1 MEHSPTITLTKVLDF
16 YNTHGLGGVGN
27 YGTQSN
33 QYFNQGMLISIISMD
48 QGEQGTKKHNP
59 TITLKGEKEEDIYE
73 DLCSFNSSDRQLQQ
87 EMLNIQP
94 VEKRDYIL
102 KVGIIS

>member
-1 MEHSPTITLTKVLDF
+1 MRIYNIIIHIT
-16 YNTHGLGGVGN
+16 
-27 YGTQSN
+27 
-33 QYFNQGMLISIISMD
+33 
-48 QGEQGTKKHNP
+48 
-59 TITLKGEKEEDIYE
+59 GEKEEDIYE

-102 KVGIIS
+102 KVGITS